1 MNEQLKVGKKGL
13 HMFFCVCLM
22 AVLTVTDFP
31 VPEKEQGF
39 PGPWLICGELQPT
52 VAYIN
57 ACGFCLRH
65 ADGSAFENVKVR
77 FRKPDARPTVLA
89 EDCTRIDTNG
99 IESTVE

>member
-22 AVLTVTDFP
+22 AVLTVTDFS

-39 PGPWLICGELQPT
+39 PGPWLICG
-52 VAYIN
+52 
-57 ACGFCLRH
+57 
-65 ADGSAFENVKVR
+65 
-77 FRKPDARPTVLA
+77 A

>member
-1 MNEQLKVGKKGL
+1 MNEQLKIGKKGL

-22 AVLTVTDFP
+22 AVLTVTDFS

-39 PGPWLICGELQPT
+39 PGPWLICGELQ
-52 VAYIN
+52 
-57 ACGFCLRH
+57 H
-65 ADGSAFENVKVR
+65 
-77 FRKPDARPTVLA
+77 ARPTVLA